1 MLFTIRRRSQGSRKK
16 GIIVQARTAFPST
29 WGAFRYFLNDFRLVT
44 MVRIW
49 CTRSLGRLNLLDFL
63 LRYSALGGGHP

>member
-1 MLFTIRRRSQGSRKK
+1 MPANG
-16 GIIVQARTAFPST
+16 
-29 WGAFRYFLNDFRLVT
+29 LVA